1 MDWARLDFDQYRRL
15 KDASEAFKKAL
26 AIAPDNMSAQNGL
39 GQCAL
44 GLGDLALAE
53 ESLKKSSDIMI
64 KASGGEDK
72 ITKDSLPA
80 AWYGL
85 VNVYLLKDDFE
96 QAKQWADRIA
106 KINPN
111 DDTLKGMLKQIEKRD
126 SSDTKKMFGLDKA
139 SKATDASKKA
149 EAWQLWSSGQ
159 PEKAIP
165 LFRELIKSD
174 PKDTNILNG
183 LGWSLLNTG
192 EAKEAHETFIE
203 LLKLDPKHGAGLNG
217 AGQSALALHE
227 WAKAEEYLLKGSN
240 QFLEEIPESK
250 LTAQALPAAWF
261 GLVRVYLLQSNFD
274 KAIEWAEKILKYDS
288 SNADA
293 KQMLEWAK
301 KKDNSEIKKLMGVK

>member
-1 MDWARLDFDQYRRL
+1 
-15 KDASEAFKKAL
+15 
-26 AIAPDNMSAQNGL
+26 
-39 GQCAL
+39 
-44 GLGDLALAE
+44 
-53 ESLKKSSDIMI
+53 
-64 KASGGEDK
+64 
-72 ITKDSLPA
+72 
-80 AWYGL
+80 
-85 VNVYLLKDDFE
+85 
-96 QAKQWADRIA
+96 
-106 KINPN
+106 
-111 DDTLKGMLKQIEKRD
+111 
-126 SSDTKKMFGLDKA
+126 MFGLDKA
-139 SKATDASKKA
+139 SKATDANKKA

-174 PKDTNILNG
+174 PKDTNMLNG

-250 LTAQALPAAWF
+250 LTAQSLPAAWF
-261 GLVRVYLLQSNFD
+261 GLARVYLLHGNYD

-288 SNADA
+288 SNETQSRCLSGLR
-293 KQMLEWAK
+293 KRTTQR
-301 KKDNSEIKKLMGVK
+301 SRS